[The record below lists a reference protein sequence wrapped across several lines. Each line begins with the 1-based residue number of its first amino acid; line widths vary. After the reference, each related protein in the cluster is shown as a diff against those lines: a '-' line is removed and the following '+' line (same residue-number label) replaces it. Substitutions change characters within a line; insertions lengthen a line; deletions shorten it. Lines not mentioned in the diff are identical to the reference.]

1 MITINVIDGIKERD
15 FTQEELNTQ
24 IATVMIGD
32 IVVLFQQ
39 GDEAKYT
46 SYMTQLQFEQ
56 QSYVSN
62 LKAFLTALEL
72 EPTE

>member
-39 GDEAKYT
+39 GNEAKYT
-46 SYMTQLQFEQ
+46 SYMTQLQREQ
-56 QSYVSN
+56 ESYVAN